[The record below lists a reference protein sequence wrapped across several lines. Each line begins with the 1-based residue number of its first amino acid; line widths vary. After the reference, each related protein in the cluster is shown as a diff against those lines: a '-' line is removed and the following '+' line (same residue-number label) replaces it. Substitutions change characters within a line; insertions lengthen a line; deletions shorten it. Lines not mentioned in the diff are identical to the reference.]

1 PTALL
6 LLHLRHILIIRF
18 AGQRKG
24 VLRYYSPRT
33 ASYFFSAQ
41 SGELAT
47 WFGPI
52 QQLSWHGGTWRDEAE
67 DTLGFHTMT
76 NPEAPDWRPEAN
88 RQAFHIGSEHAEALQ
103 RQQAERFLYQWWSK
117 NPVPS
122 FNQAWNWLEEGRRFG
137 LVSSDALSNY
147 LDARCAH
154 PDSNLPVAPPPTN
167 EMERLEYLTTH
178 LRQSVKDK
186 ERYTCATSSPSV
198 AGQPASQPSSSF
210 RSSARIIRAV
220 SALSFTTKPTCRS
233 KSGLRSRTSR
243 KSRPATHSVAC
254 CTYGTGRTSPNAIY
268 GSKSPPVKAVLFA
281 CPCLRI
287 FVPRHGRACI
297 TPSGIRSYP

>member
-1 PTALL
+1 MSFERLPLPKRYGPRDAGMTVLSTWLLLDFDEGLPKRLYQWGGQPDPFRLFDETELAGYSAQSPLLVRAEHNPRLLRAFNDEPDDWPGLLLVTPHPTALL

-137 LVSSDALSNY
+137 LVSSEALNNY

-154 PDSNLPVAPPPTN
+154 PDSNLPVDPPPTN

-186 ERYTCATSSPSV
+186 ERYS
-198 AGQPASQPSSSF
+198 
-210 RSSARIIRAV
+210 
-220 SALSFTTKPTCRS
+220 
-233 KSGLRSRTSR
+233 
-243 KSRPATHSVAC
+243 
-254 CTYGTGRTSPNAIY
+254 
-268 GSKSPPVKAVLFA
+268 
-281 CPCLRI
+281 
-287 FVPRHGRACI
+287 
-297 TPSGIRSYP
+297 